1 MNRDKF
7 AGYTKERLLDLI
19 EIYSKNWLATDG
31 VWFQSVEQKSGMD
44 EAIYHDE
51 EAWRRFAAIEARRLK
66 GFLGLGDRSGLEGLK
81 AALALRMS
89 ANVNET
95 VLDLKENE
103 LICTLKVCRVQSA
116 RSRKG
121 MPLHPCKPVGEIE
134 FSVFAANIDP
144 RIKCECLSC
153 YPEVT
158 DPGCGCKWRFYI
170 SEGSENA

>member
-66 GFLGLGDRSGLEGLK
+66 AFWN
-81 AALALRMS
+81 S
-89 ANVNET
+89 AT
-95 VLDLKENE
+95 GAGS
-103 LICTLKVCRVQSA
+103 RV
-116 RSRKG
+116 
-121 MPLHPCKPVGEIE
+121 
-134 FSVFAANIDP
+134 
-144 RIKCECLSC
+144 
-153 YPEVT
+153 
-158 DPGCGCKWRFYI
+158 
-170 SEGSENA
+170 